1 MPSPQAIV
9 ASQCARAFL
18 NLPEIICG
26 CSTRLTALTAT
37 AAGGALS
44 GQALFLS
51 LGAEEAPVFEFPKNP
66 GVLYRGAKTVNQTL
80 RAFSV
85 PRCYK
90 SHSVLL
96 YICGLDL
103 PPRPLPSLLKSP
115 PTSLCPSVQVG
126 SGWRRLARVGPQALR
141 IMYHTGNQPIKP
153 IEYPNRSHRQ
163 AAQDVQ
169 SGLTIV
175 LPSISTQ
182 PIG

>member
-1 MPSPQAIV
+1 MEWNCLVHRPTINSRPLRQQSAK
-9 ASQCARAFL
+9 RL
-18 NLPEIICG
+18 NLAPMVWFKGLKGTETIG
-26 CSTRLTALTAT
+26 RFSGPRMNRRRTRVTPYWTTPKMLAGLPRLTRLTALTAA

-66 GVLYRGAKTVNQTL
+66 GVLYRGAKTVNQTF

-103 PPRPLPSLLKSP
+103 PPRPLPSLLKSR
-115 PTSLCPSVQVG
+115 PTSLPISASWLG
-126 SGWRRLARVGPQALR
+126 LA
-141 IMYHTGNQPIKP
+141 
-153 IEYPNRSHRQ
+153 
-163 AAQDVQ
+163 
-169 SGLTIV
+169 
-175 LPSISTQ
+175 
-182 PIG
+182 